1 MLKILI
7 TGSKGQLGSH
17 FNIIDKSAL
26 FNFIKTHKSKA
37 PNCEQ
42 MDVTDEKQVSYILN
56 KYEPDIII
64 NTAALTKVDLCQT
77 SKLLARKINIDGLK
91 NLIKHSNFSTK
102 IIQLSLIHI

>member
-17 FNIIDKSAL
+17 FNIIDKSSL

-37 PNCEQ
+37 PKFEQ
-42 MDVTDEKQVSYILN
+42 MDVTNEKQVSYVLN

-64 NTAALTKVDLCQT
+64 NTATLTNVDLCQVN
-77 SKLLARKINIDGLK
+77 KLLARRKRK
-91 NLIKHSNFSTK
+91 TK
-102 IIQLSLIHI
+102 LYNR